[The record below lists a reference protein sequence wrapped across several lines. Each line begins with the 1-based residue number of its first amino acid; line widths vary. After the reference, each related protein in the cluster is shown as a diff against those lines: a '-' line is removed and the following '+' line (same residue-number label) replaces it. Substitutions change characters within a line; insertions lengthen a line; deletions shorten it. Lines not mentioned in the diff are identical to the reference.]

1 MLLLLTALTL
11 REQCWDSSL
20 LSYLLRDS
28 SVGSWWI
35 LMQYLQLMTG
45 KCWPHISSWQIHQFN
60 DKYSRETALQSWQ
73 HKSFFFRKKSPK
85 KIIFLLKMVTIF
97 TCNDFIFRSS
107 SLVTPVQLHNANA
120 GQWSHHQQN
129 RFDQFLRK
137 WNSSTW
143 QDRESSRGHH
153 LLKIRVE
160 TAAAGTRDGVHQELW
175 SAADRKQF
183 SRATWQLWPRH
194 RDSPHDWLHFR
205 FRCPSVRGE
214 LISWNIQTNEQN
226 FAP

>member
-1 MLLLLTALTL
+1 M
-11 REQCWDSSL
+11 DS
-20 LSYLLRDS
+20 DA
-28 SVGSWWI
+28 I
-35 LMQYLQLMTG
+35 LQLMTG

-60 DKYSRETALQSWQ
+60 DKYSRETALQSLQ
-73 HKSFFFRKKSPK
+73 HIPSLFLEEKKSPK
-85 KIIFLLKMVTIF
+85 NYEFY
-97 TCNDFIFRSS
+97 FIFRSS

-120 GQWSHHQQN
+120 GQWSHQQN

-160 TAAAGTRDGVHQELW
+160 TAAAGTRGGVHQELW

-214 LISWNIQTNEQN
+214 LISWNIQTNEHN

>member
-1 MLLLLTALTL
+1 M
-11 REQCWDSSL
+11 DS
-20 LSYLLRDS
+20 DA
-28 SVGSWWI
+28 I
-35 LMQYLQLMTG
+35 LQLMTG

-60 DKYSRETALQSWQ
+60 DKYSRETALQSLQ
-73 HKSFFFRKKSPK
+73 HIQNLFWRKKITK
-85 KIIFLLKMVTIF
+85 NFEFYFHKMIT
-97 TCNDFIFRSS
+97 IFRSS

-120 GQWSHHQQN
+120 GQWSHQQN

-160 TAAAGTRDGVHQELW
+160 TAAAGTRGGVHQELW